1 MKIRGFLAILVLTVV
16 VVYFIFFAKAGKKSY
31 VEGTVDAFERVKTE
45 VTRTNMATLVKAIEY
60 FIGSEGRTPAD
71 IKELSSSRLLMGD
84 PSDGWGR
91 PLKYERLSDSNY
103 RLVSAGNDGAFTLGG
118 NPSHSVQKPAVT
130 PVVCGP

>member
-103 RLVSAGNDGAFTLGG
+103 RLVSAGNDGAFGTADDIL
-118 NPSHSVQKPAVT
+118 AEY
-130 PVVCGP
+130 

>member
-31 VEGTVDAFERVKTE
+31 IEGTIDAYDRVKTQ
-45 VTRTNMATLVKAIEY
+45 VTRTNIATLEKTIEY
-60 FIGSEGRTPAD
+60 FIATEGRTPRD
-71 IKELSSSRLLMGD
+71 MKELSATRLLTGD

-103 RLVSAGNDGAFTLGG
+103 RLISAGKDGAFGTSDDITLEY
-118 NPSHSVQKPAVT
+118 
-130 PVVCGP
+130 

>member
-31 VEGTVDAFERVKTE
+31 IEGTIDAYDRVKTQ
-45 VTRTNMATLVKAIEY
+45 VTRTNIATLEKTIEY
-60 FIGSEGRTPAD
+60 FIATEGRTPRD
-71 IKELSSSRLLMGD
+71 MKELSASRLLTGD

-103 RLVSAGNDGAFTLGG
+103 RLISAGKDGAFGTSDDITLEY
-118 NPSHSVQKPAVT
+118 
-130 PVVCGP
+130 

>member
-31 VEGTVDAFERVKTE
+31 IEGTVDALDRVKSE
-45 VTRTNMATLVKAIEY
+45 VTRTNMATLAKAIEY
-60 FIGSEGRTPAD
+60 FIGSEGRTPTD
-71 IKELSSSRLLMGD
+71 IKELSASRLLMGD

-103 RLVSAGNDGAFTLGG
+103 RLVSAGTDGALGT
-118 NPSHSVQKPAVT
+118 ADDILMEY
-130 PVVCGP
+130 